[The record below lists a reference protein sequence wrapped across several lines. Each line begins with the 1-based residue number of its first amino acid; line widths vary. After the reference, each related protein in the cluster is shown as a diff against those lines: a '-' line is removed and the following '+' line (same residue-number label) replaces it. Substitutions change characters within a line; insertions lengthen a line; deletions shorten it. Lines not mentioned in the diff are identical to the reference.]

1 MDTAYLF
8 SASVFVQLALLCYV
22 LGLLARNELLL
33 RGLLLMGTGF
43 YILYYYFIS
52 DAPLWDAI
60 WTSAVIGAANLLM
73 MGVILYER
81 STIGMSPE
89 LLKLYQSFSTLNP
102 GQFRKIMRHA
112 TWVTAEEEH
121 QICAQGVRSDYLYL
135 VSSGDML
142 LRSDGFDARI
152 GSGNFI
158 GEISFLIDGPATAD
172 VIAPKGVS
180 YIRWERKKLTAMM
193 DKAPRLSNAISALFN
208 KDIARKLSASWPKS
222 NIASVEISSNAR

>member
-1 MDTAYLF
+1 VDTAYLF

-158 GEISFLIDGPATAD
+158 GESDG
-172 VIAPKGVS
+172 
-180 YIRWERKKLTAMM
+180 
-193 DKAPRLSNAISALFN
+193 SA
-208 KDIARKLSASWPKS
+208 KS
-222 NIASVEISSNAR
+222 SPP